1 MKKIK
6 MFVTELVIK
15 VIENDLISMANAL
28 TFKLLL
34 GSFPFIIFLITLIAF
49 LNLRTDTFINSLAQD
64 MPVEIMNIINLVIDE
79 VVNTKR
85 ISLLSS
91 SLLIS
96 LYSASS
102 GFYYVIKGFN
112 QAYGIDDDRGIIRTR
127 AISFALVLIFCG
139 IIIGSLY
146 LVIFSDIV
154 NMLIVK
160 NTFLEAIPTEIN
172 SLRGYTINAMV
183 LLGMIIIMYKL
194 ALAKKTCI
202 KELLP
207 GALFTILSWLVLSKG
222 FNIYVNNF
230 SKYSMVYGS
239 IGGVFVFA
247 IWLNLLAYVLLIGGQ
262 INAIFYER
270 KRGVKNEC
278 RKYK

>member
-1 MKKIK
+1 MKRIK
-6 MFVTELVIK
+6 RFIIELIIK
-15 VIENDLISMANAL
+15 VIDNDLISMANAL

-34 GSFPFIIFLITLIAF
+34 GSFPFIIFLMTLIAF
-49 LNLRTDTFINSLAQD
+49 FNLRTDTFINGLSQD
-64 MPVEIMNIINLVIDE
+64 MPTEIMSIINVVIDE

-91 SLLIS
+91 SLMIS

-102 GFYYVIKGFN
+102 GFYYVMKGFN
-112 QAYGIDDDRGIIRTR
+112 QAYGIDDSRGIVRTR

-146 LVIFSDIV
+146 LVIFSDLI
-154 NMLIVK
+154 NKLIVE
-160 NTFLEAIPTEIN
+160 NTFLEAIPAEIN

-262 INAIFYER
+262 INAIIYER
-270 KRGVKNEC
+270 KRGKRNG
-278 RKYK
+278 